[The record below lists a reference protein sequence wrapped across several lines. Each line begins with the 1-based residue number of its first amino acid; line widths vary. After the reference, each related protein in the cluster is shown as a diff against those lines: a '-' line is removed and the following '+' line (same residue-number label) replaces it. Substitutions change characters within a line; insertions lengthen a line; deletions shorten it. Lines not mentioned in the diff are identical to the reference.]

1 MSRSWTRRLA
11 APLALLLLTLTL
23 AACAPAT
30 LPEAGEALTNDE
42 SAAQAGGAPAASPDS
57 APAES
62 PAGGAEEPA
71 GILSD
76 FAATD
81 LDGNAVDASLFAG
94 YDLTMIN
101 VWGTNCGPCI
111 QEMPDLAA
119 LHASYADKG
128 VQVVG
133 LVSDALGMDGSVSES
148 QVADARAI
156 VEETGAAYPHIV
168 PSEDLIFLLQQIF
181 AVPTTFFVDETGA
194 QVGQTYLG
202 AKSEDEWAAI
212 VDELLGE
219 AGA

>member
-30 LPEAGEALTNDE
+30 LPETGETLTNDE
-42 SAAQAGGAPAASPDS
+42 SAAQ
-57 APAES
+57 
-62 PAGGAEEPA
+62 AGGAEEPA

-101 VWGTNCGPCI
+101 VWGTDCGPCI

-119 LHASYADKG
+119 LHEAYADKG

-133 LVSDALGMDGSVSES
+133 LVSDALSMDGSVSES

>member
-30 LPEAGEALTNDE
+30 LPGTGEALTNDE
-42 SAAQAGGAPAASPDS
+42 SAAQ
-57 APAES
+57 
-62 PAGGAEEPA
+62 AGGAEEPA

-119 LHASYADKG
+119 LHEAYADKG

>member
-30 LPEAGEALTNDE
+30 LPETGEALTNDE
-42 SAAQAGGAPAASPDS
+42 SAAQ
-57 APAES
+57 
-62 PAGGAEEPA
+62 AGGAEEPA

-101 VWGTNCGPCI
+101 VWGTDCGPCI

-119 LHASYADKG
+119 LHEAYADKG

>member
-30 LPEAGEALTNDE
+30 LPETGETLTNDE
-42 SAAQAGGAPAASPDS
+42 SAAQ
-57 APAES
+57 
-62 PAGGAEEPA
+62 AGGAEEPA

-101 VWGTNCGPCI
+101 VWGTDCGPCI
-111 QEMPDLAA
+111 QEMQDLAA
-119 LHASYADKG
+119 LHEAYADKG

>member
-30 LPEAGEALTNDE
+30 LPETGETLTNDE
-42 SAAQAGGAPAASPDS
+42 SAAQ
-57 APAES
+57 
-62 PAGGAEEPA
+62 AGGAEEPA

-101 VWGTNCGPCI
+101 VWGTDCGPCI

-119 LHASYADKG
+119 LHEAYADKG

>member
-1 MSRSWTRRLA
+1 M
-11 APLALLLLTLTL
+11 
-23 AACAPAT
+23 
-30 LPEAGEALTNDE
+30 
-42 SAAQAGGAPAASPDS
+42 
-57 APAES
+57 
-62 PAGGAEEPA
+62 
-71 GILSD
+71 
-76 FAATD
+76 
-81 LDGNAVDASLFAG
+81 
-94 YDLTMIN
+94 
-101 VWGTNCGPCI
+101 
-111 QEMPDLAA
+111 
-119 LHASYADKG
+119 
-128 VQVVG
+128 G

>member
-30 LPEAGEALTNDE
+30 LPETGEALTNDE

-101 VWGTNCGPCI
+101 VWGTDCGPCI
-111 QEMPDLAA
+111 QEMPDLGELAA
-119 LHASYADKG
+119 EYQDKG
-128 VQVVG
+128 VRIVG
-133 LVSDALGMDGSVSES
+133 LVSDVLDADGNLSKD
-148 QVADARAI
+148 QVETAREI
-156 VEETGAAYPHIV
+156 VESTGANYLHLL
-168 PSEDLIFLLQQIF
+168 PSEDLFGILNQIS
-181 AVPTTFFVDETGA
+181 AVPTTFFVDERGV
-194 QVGQTYLG
+194 QVGYAYMGSMSKEQWSQIL
-202 AKSEDEWAAI
+202 DEMLEEVAP
-212 VDELLGE
+212 
-219 AGA
+219 

>member
-30 LPEAGEALTNDE
+30 LPETGETLTNDE
-42 SAAQAGGAPAASPDS
+42 SAAQAGGA
-57 APAES
+57 
-62 PAGGAEEPA
+62 EEPA
-71 GILSD
+71 GILGD

-101 VWGTNCGPCI
+101 VWGTDCGPCI

-119 LHASYADKG
+119 LHEAYADKG

>member
-30 LPEAGEALTNDE
+30 LPGTGEALTNDE
-42 SAAQAGGAPAASPDS
+42 SAAQAGGA
-57 APAES
+57 
-62 PAGGAEEPA
+62 EEPA

-76 FAATD
+76 IAATD

-101 VWGTNCGPCI
+101 VWGTDCGPCI

-119 LHASYADKG
+119 LHEAYADKG

-168 PSEDLIFLLQQIF
+168 PSENLIFLLQQIF

>member
-30 LPEAGEALTNDE
+30 LPGTGEALTNDE
-42 SAAQAGGAPAASPDS
+42 SAAQ
-57 APAES
+57 
-62 PAGGAEEPA
+62 AGGAEEPA

-101 VWGTNCGPCI
+101 VWGTDCGPCI

-119 LHASYADKG
+119 LHEAYADKG

-181 AVPTTFFVDETGA
+181 AVPTTCFVDETGA

>member
-42 SAAQAGGAPAASPDS
+42 SAAQAGGA
-57 APAES
+57 
-62 PAGGAEEPA
+62 EEPA

-101 VWGTNCGPCI
+101 VWGTDCGPCI

-119 LHASYADKG
+119 LHEAYADKG

>member
-30 LPEAGEALTNDE
+30 LPETGETLTNDE
-42 SAAQAGGAPAASPDS
+42 SAAQ
-57 APAES
+57 
-62 PAGGAEEPA
+62 AGGAEEPA

-101 VWGTNCGPCI
+101 VWGTDCGPCI

-119 LHASYADKG
+119 LHEAYADKG

-202 AKSEDEWAAI
+202 TKSEDEWAAI

>member
-11 APLALLLLTLTL
+11 APLALLLLTLTR
-23 AACAPAT
+23 AAWAPAT
-30 LPEAGEALTNDE
+30 LPETGETLTNDE
-42 SAAQAGGAPAASPDS
+42 SAAQ
-57 APAES
+57 
-62 PAGGAEEPA
+62 AGGAEEPA

-101 VWGTNCGPCI
+101 VWGTDCGPCI

-119 LHASYADKG
+119 LHEAYADKG

>member
-30 LPEAGEALTNDE
+30 LPETGETLTNDE

-57 APAES
+57 A
-62 PAGGAEEPA
+62 PA

-101 VWGTNCGPCI
+101 VWGTDCGPCI

-119 LHASYADKG
+119 LHEAYADKG